1 VAQAGLVPKE
11 EAKTL
16 PHEILALGAGDAWRH
31 RTAFVFDEV
40 RVSSRPRNAT
50 ELGASKPVKDKD
62 VLLLDH
68 LAGSFTPDGEHG
80 RTAPEVSTRP
90 DAGGVP
96 TLGCTF
102 VPAKFGR
109 GVRAVVQPP
118 GSWLQF
124 AHDHLGLTHALD
136 WRWHRYMGALDLLLT
151 PEVFRSRIEAIH
163 RKGLKYYVYT
173 YKAINPLHPNYEE
186 YFHEWGL
193 HPRTRWMNPSKIPTA
208 RNYDADST
216 CANSPYTD
224 YFVASFEKV
233 LKESDLDGI
242 YMDGNT
248 KASLCANSHHGCGYR
263 DSKGQWQGTYP
274 IFATREMLKRLYA
287 VTHLNKPEGIVD
299 VHQSFCLCI
308 PTTSFCDIIYTGEHE
323 PFSPERLPE
332 IRVRYARRAWGIP
345 IETLGSTP
353 LYLRYA
359 RRYWAYM
366 LIHDARVRP
375 GGANGRNDM
384 QRKTARIRGVIEPFR
399 EPGCQWLPYYRPSPF
414 ESRTSQVLV
423 SAWGRP
429 KGDYMLAVAC
439 FAKAAGTTE
448 SRIKL
453 NLNGEWKATNPL
465 TDEVFSIENK
475 VLHLKLGYE
484 DFRLVHLEKTPR
496 Q

>member
-1 VAQAGLVPKE
+1 MPKE

-50 ELGASKPVKDKD
+50 ELAASKPVKDKD

-173 YKAINPLHPNYEE
+173 YKAINPLHPNY
-186 YFHEWGL
+186 
-193 HPRTRWMNPSKIPTA
+193 
-208 RNYDADST
+208 
-216 CANSPYTD
+216 
-224 YFVASFEKV
+224 
-233 LKESDLDGI
+233 
-242 YMDGNT
+242 
-248 KASLCANSHHGCGYR
+248 
-263 DSKGQWQGTYP
+263 
-274 IFATREMLKRLYA
+274 
-287 VTHLNKPEGIVD
+287 
-299 VHQSFCLCI
+299 
-308 PTTSFCDIIYTGEHE
+308 
-323 PFSPERLPE
+323 
-332 IRVRYARRAWGIP
+332 
-345 IETLGSTP
+345 
-353 LYLRYA
+353 
-359 RRYWAYM
+359 
-366 LIHDARVRP
+366 
-375 GGANGRNDM
+375 
-384 QRKTARIRGVIEPFR
+384 
-399 EPGCQWLPYYRPSPF
+399 
-414 ESRTSQVLV
+414 
-423 SAWGRP
+423 
-429 KGDYMLAVAC
+429 
-439 FAKAAGTTE
+439 
-448 SRIKL
+448 
-453 NLNGEWKATNPL
+453 
-465 TDEVFSIENK
+465 
-475 VLHLKLGYE
+475 
-484 DFRLVHLEKTPR
+484 
-496 Q
+496 